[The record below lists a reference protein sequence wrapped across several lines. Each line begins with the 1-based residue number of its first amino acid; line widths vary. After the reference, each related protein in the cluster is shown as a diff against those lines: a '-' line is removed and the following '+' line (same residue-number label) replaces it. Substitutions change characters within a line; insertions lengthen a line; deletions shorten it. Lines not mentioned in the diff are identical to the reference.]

1 MRIYVNIVNSTASC
15 LGSNLVHVLE
25 AIDAS
30 LWYVVSRAR
39 RPWPKGL
46 LHANAAAFSA
56 WFTRL
61 GMPTL

>member
-39 RPWPKGL
+39 RPLPKGSSKL
-46 LHANAAAFSA
+46 
-56 WFTRL
+56 
-61 GMPTL
+61 TLPPFLRGSRG